1 MGRCSRQDLLTL
13 FLWYVLYYLGPVSCF
28 SSVLNPLSM
37 HRWGSCSGWW
47 LDGWSI
53 LCLPIWQATFF
64 VHTSFFVEGV
74 RPGEVLKG
82 KYHSSFSKWWNLP
95 AWEFKWSFTV
105 TELGMSRLG
114 SPSLLFSFLDCS
126 ACNLQGCDA
135 PREAIKHAW
144 EQREW
149 AWSWKTSHGRGR
161 LTWELKGSRCF
172 HHIRKER
179 RKNIPEI
186 KKVCEQR
193 HRARQEEPPR
203 AGLLGEWRLPP
214 FASPE
219 RLR

>member
-1 MGRCSRQDLLTL
+1 MWIFKKKFRKTDSMLVVTRGRWCEWEKWTKGFRKKGSSHLATVW
-13 FLWYVLYYLGPVSCF
+13 LWLELG
-28 SSVLNPLSM
+28 N
-37 HRWGSCSGWW
+37 
-47 LDGWSI
+47 
-53 LCLPIWQATFF
+53 
-64 VHTSFFVEGV
+64 
-74 RPGEVLKG
+74 
-82 KYHSSFSKWWNLP
+82 
-95 AWEFKWSFTV
+95 
-105 TELGMSRLG
+105 GMSRLG

>member
-13 FLWYVLYYLGPVSCF
+13 FLWYVLYYLGPVSYF
-28 SSVLNPLSM
+28 SSILNPLSM
-37 HRWGSCSGWW
+37 HCWGSCSGWR

-53 LCLPIWQATFF
+53 LCFPIWQVTFF
-64 VHTSFFVEGV
+64 VHTSFFVEGCET
-74 RPGEVLKG
+74 RWGIQREMS
-82 KYHSSFSKWWNLP
+82 SSFSKWWNLP
-95 AWEFKWSFTV
+95 AWAFKWSFTG
-105 TELGMSRLG
+105 TELVMSRLG
-114 SPSLLFSFLDCS
+114 SPGLSFFFLDCP
-126 ACNLQGCDA
+126 ACILQGCDT

-149 AWSWKTSHGRGR
+149 AWSWKASQGRGH